1 MCGMKIDALGK
12 AWQRWHYRL
21 RSLEWPA
28 RIGGGLLLVS
38 AVLAFTVLVPAQKQ
52 LEQMERTL
60 AEQRRLSA
68 MHPVARVDRSPE
80 AMLAAFYRY
89 LPQEGSLLEQVAEV
103 LQIAEENGIAMDKI
117 EYAVMPDPGSRL
129 RRYQMT
135 MPLRGTYPDVRY
147 FMIDVMNRMPAV
159 AISELGFRRED
170 VHGDE
175 VESRIR
181 LTFYL
186 GRAA

>member
-28 RIGGGLLLVS
+28 RMGSGLLLVS
-38 AVLAFTVLVPAQKQ
+38 AVLAFTVLAPARQQ
-52 LEQMERTL
+52 LAQTERTL
-60 AEQRRLSA
+60 AEQRRIA
-68 MHPVARVDRSPE
+68 TMHPARMDRSPE
-80 AMLAAFYRY
+80 AMLAAFYRF
-89 LPQEGSLLEQVAEV
+89 LPQEDSLLEQVAEV

-135 MPLRGTYPDVRY
+135 MPLRGTYPDLRY